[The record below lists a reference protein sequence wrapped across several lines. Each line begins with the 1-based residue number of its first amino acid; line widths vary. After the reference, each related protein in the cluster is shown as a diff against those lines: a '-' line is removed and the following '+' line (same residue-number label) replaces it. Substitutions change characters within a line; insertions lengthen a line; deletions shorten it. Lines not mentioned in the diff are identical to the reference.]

1 MNRTH
6 DPQRR
11 SWVESANDPASDF
24 PIQNLPFGIFR
35 GAERTSRGGV
45 AIGDQIVDLVR
56 LREAGLLKGKA
67 AEAARAAAGPV
78 LNPLLRLGNG
88 HASALRA
95 TLSDLLDDAQGE
107 RARRVA
113 VGTCLVPMRLATLEL
128 PVAIGSFTDFLGSA
142 DHTAR
147 MGRGTL
153 PRSFKHLPPAYNG
166 RATSVVVS
174 GTPVVRPSGQFERG
188 GSVTFGPEPALD
200 FELEVGAFVGIG
212 TELGSTFD
220 LCDADRHT
228 FGHCLVND
236 WSARGMQFFESAPL
250 GPFLGKSFA
259 TTISPWIVT
268 AEALLPFR
276 APLPERAAGDPR
288 PSHLTSEANGERGA
302 LDLELEAFLL
312 TPAMR
317 AAGLEPA
324 RITLTSLRTMYWTF
338 AQMLT
343 HHASNGCNLQPGDL
357 IAGGTASGPGPESR
371 ACLAELTERG
381 KVAIAL
387 PNGESRVW
395 LEDGDEI
402 ALRAHASRDG
412 YARIGFGDCRGR
424 IIARSEGSHRSEN
437 VCFPGIP
444 SDQK

>member
-1 MNRTH
+1 MSDLNRTH

-24 PIQNLPFGIFR
+24 PIQNLPFGVFR
-35 GAERTSRGGV
+35 GADRTARGGI
-45 AIGDQIVDLVR
+45 AIGDQIVDLAR
-56 LREAGLLKGKA
+56 LHEAGLLKGKA

-78 LNPLLRLGNG
+78 LNPLLRLGNV

-95 TLSDLLDDAQGE
+95 AVSDLLDEAHGD

-113 VGTCLVPMRLATLEL
+113 LGTCLVPMRLATLDV
-128 PVAIGSFTDFLGSA
+128 PVAIGSFTDFLGSI
-142 DHTAR
+142 DHTIR

-153 PRSFKHLPPAYNG
+153 PRAFKHLPIAYNG
-166 RATSVVVS
+166 RVSSVVVS
-174 GTPVVRPSGQFERG
+174 GTAIARPSGQFEQG

-200 FELEVGAFVGIG
+200 FELEVGTFIG
-212 TELGSTFD
+212 TGSDLGSTIQ
-220 LCDADRHT
+220 LRDAERHV

-236 WSARGMQFFESAPL
+236 WSARGMQFFESMPL

-259 TTISPWIVT
+259 TTVSPWIVT

-276 APLPERAAGDPR
+276 VPAAPRADGDPQ
-288 PSHLTSEANGERGA
+288 PAHLTSDANSERGA

-317 AAGLEPA
+317 ASGSEPA
-324 RITLTSLRTMYWTF
+324 RITLTSLRAMYWTF
-338 AQMLT
+338 AQMVT
-343 HHASNGCNLQPGDL
+343 HQASNGCNLCAGDL
-357 IAGGTASGPGPESR
+357 IAGGTASGPNPESR

-381 KVAIAL
+381 KEAIAL
-387 PNGESRVW
+387 PNGETRVW

-402 ALRAHASRDG
+402 VLRAHASHPE
-412 YARIGFGDCRGR
+412 YARIGFGECRGR
-424 IIARSEGSHRSEN
+424 VQG
-437 VCFPGIP
+437 G
-444 SDQK
+444 

>member
-1 MNRTH
+1 MSDLNRTH
-6 DPQRR
+6 DPERR

-24 PIQNLPFGIFR
+24 PIQNLPFGVFR
-35 GAERTSRGGV
+35 GAERTARGGV

-95 TLSDLLDDAQGE
+95 ALSALLDAAQGD

-113 VGTCLVPMRLATLEL
+113 LGACLVPMRLATLDL
-128 PVAIGSFTDFLGSA
+128 PVAIGSFTDFLGSI

-153 PRSFKHLPPAYNG
+153 PRAFRHLPMAYNG
-166 RATSVVVS
+166 RASSVVVS
-174 GTPVVRPSGQFERG
+174 GTPIVRPNGQFEQG
-188 GSVTFGPEPALD
+188 GNVAFGPEPALD
-200 FELEVGAFVGIG
+200 FELEVGAFVGTG
-212 TELGSTFD
+212 TGLGST
-220 LCDADRHT
+220 LHLRDAGRHA

-236 WSARGMQFFESAPL
+236 WSARGMQFFESTPL

-259 TTISPWIVT
+259 TTVSPWIVT
-268 AEALLPFR
+268 AEALLPFCVPAPAR
-276 APLPERAAGDPR
+276 ADGDPQ
-288 PSHLTSEANGERGA
+288 PSHLTSEANSERGA

-312 TPAMR
+312 TPNMR

-357 IAGGTASGPGPESR
+357 IAGGTASGPSPESR

-381 KVAIAL
+381 KEAIAL
-387 PNGESRVW
+387 PNGETRVW
-395 LEDGDEI
+395 LEDGDEVV
-402 ALRAHASRDG
+402 LRAHASHPG
-412 YARIGFGDCRGR
+412 YARIGLGECRGR
-424 IIARSEGSHRSEN
+424 VQAG
-437 VCFPGIP
+437 
-444 SDQK
+444 